1 MSDTIH
7 LLARFIEALG
17 GVVIA
22 RAMLASIGDL
32 VAGRLRNEG
41 IEAMRQR
48 LAVGAVSAL
57 SLMTAATL
65 LKTITLRSW
74 SAIGMF
80 AVVLAL
86 RTLVKLTLA
95 PEARS
100 AQPR

>member
-1 MSDTIH
+1 MNETIR

-17 GVVIA
+17 GLVIA
-22 RAMLASIGDL
+22 WAMLASIGDL

-48 LAVGAVSAL
+48 LAAGAVSAL
-57 SLMTAATL
+57 GLMTAATL

-80 AVVLAL
+80 AVILAL
-86 RTLVKLTLA
+86 RTLLKRTLA